1 MSSFLILSRV
11 LALGFIR
18 DKTSVFFTILFP
30 LMFLVLFGALFTS
43 DGTSKAE
50 VVQVGDV
57 AAIDSLPDDAR
68 QKLGSVLDVTKR
80 DGSLPAALTK
90 LREGDYDAVITQ
102 ADSQP
107 VVYYSQ
113 ADAVRSA
120 TVRGVLESLVNS
132 ANLAVANAAPTYQ
145 LNVRQVEDSSIQP
158 IQYQTPGL
166 VGWAIS
172 MSAIF
177 GASLTLVE
185 WRRRK
190 ILRRLRLAPVPLSAV
205 IGARVGVS
213 IGVSLVQGV
222 IFIGVAML
230 PLFGLQ
236 LSGQWWLAVPL
247 IVCGTLAF
255 LGIGM
260 VAGAFAKTAEGAS
273 GISNLIVLPM
283 AFLSGAFFPL
293 DAAPAWLRTVA
304 EIFPLKHLVDSTRDV
319 LVRGADLMAI
329 LPDLALLLAFAA
341 VTAAIALRLFRWD
354 DV

>member
-30 LMFLVLFGALFTS
+30 LMFLVLFGVLFTS
-43 DGTSKAE
+43 SGISKAE

-57 AAIDSLPDDAR
+57 AALDD
-68 QKLGSVLDVTKR
+68 
-80 DGSLPAALTK
+80 LPASAREEVRDSITLTKQDGALRAPLTK
-90 LREGDYDAVITQ
+90 LREGEHGAVITEDDNQ
-102 ADSQP
+102 L
-107 VVYYSQ
+107 VVYYSE

-132 ANLAVANAAPTYQ
+132 ANLAAADTAPRYELTA
-145 LNVRQVEDSSIQP
+145 RQVEDESIQP

-166 VGWAIS
+166 LGWAIS
-172 MSAIF
+172 MSAVF

-213 IGVSLVQGV
+213 IGVSLVQGA
-222 IFIGVAML
+222 IFIGIATL

-236 LSGQWWLAVPL
+236 LSGQWWLAIPL
-247 IVCGTLAF
+247 IICGTLAF
-255 LGIGM
+255 LAIGM
-260 VAGAFAKTAEGAS
+260 LAGSFAKTAEGAS

-293 DAAPAWLRTVA
+293 DAAPAWLRIVS
-304 EIFPLKHLVDSTRDV
+304 EVFPLKHLVDSMREV
-319 LVRGADLMAI
+319 LVRGADLISI
-329 LPDLALLLAFAA
+329 LPAMGLLLAFAVVA
-341 VTAAIALRLFRWD
+341 AAIAVKLFRWD